1 MIWNTTEP
9 KEKAA
14 PCLLCHEAPCTSACP
29 HGLDPAGILRSVRF
43 ENEAGAAMRLP
54 GQDLCARCAAPCQ
67 DACLRP
73 DGPVQIRRVCMALHQ
88 EKGRLEE
95 LGEKRVDLSSEFC
108 GVKLENPFLLSSSVV
123 ASSYEKVARAFD
135 MGWAG
140 ACLKTIYD
148 FIPREASPRYSALS
162 DGGCF
167 YGFKNIEQLSCASLE
182 ADLDIIRRLKRDY
195 PTKVII
201 ASIMGRDEAEWTRLA
216 RLVEEAGADLV
227 ECNFSCPNMEQDG
240 LGVDVGQSPEAVER
254 YTAAARRGCS
264 VPLLAKL
271 TPNVG
276 DMRPMALA
284 ARRGG
289 ADGLA
294 AINTVKSI
302 MGMNLDTYA
311 TSPSV
316 RGLSGV
322 GGYSGKAV
330 KPIALH
336 FIWELASCPEWPV
349 PPISGMGGIETWRDA
364 VEFLLLGADHVQITT
379 AVMQY
384 GLRVIDDLL
393 EGLTLYLR
401 EKALDRVTEL
411 RGLGAENVA
420 ALEEL
425 ERESIL
431 LPRFDRSRCVGC
443 GRCVLSCRDGGHEA
457 LAMGRGGPVMDPTAC
472 VGCHLCVLVCPVHA
486 VSGFGRRLSREQL
499 NRSRS
504 STVSP
509 GKEGTP

>member
-1 MIWNTTEP
+1 MIWKSEIPREETER
-9 KEKAA
+9 
-14 PCLLCHEAPCTSACP
+14 CLLCHQAPCTTACP
-29 HGLDPAGILRSVRF
+29 YGLDPAGLLRSVRF
-43 ENEAGAAMRLP
+43 ENTAGAAWRLP
-54 GQDLCARCAAPCQ
+54 SRDLCAQCTAPCEGTCVRRDSPVGIRQ
-67 DACLRP
+67 VISALR
-73 DGPVQIRRVCMALHQ
+73 
-88 EKGRLEE
+88 EE
-95 LGEKRVDLSSEFC
+95 REHMEAPGEGQVDLSSTFC

-123 ASSYEKVARAFD
+123 ASSYEKMARAFD

-140 ACLKTIYD
+140 ACFKTICD

-162 DGGCF
+162 GGGCF
-167 YGFKNIEQLSCASLE
+167 YGFKNIEQLSCDSLE
-182 ADLDIIRRLKRDY
+182 EDLDIIRRLKRDY

-201 ASIMGRDEAEWTRLA
+201 ASIMGRDEGEWTRLA

-240 LGVDVGQSPEAVER
+240 LGVDVGQSPQAVER

-264 VPLLAKL
+264 IPLLAKL

-316 RGLSGV
+316 RGMSGV

-330 KPIALH
+330 KPIALR
-336 FIWELASCPEWPV
+336 FIWELASCPDWPA

-384 GLRVIDDLL
+384 GLRIIDDLT
-393 EGLTLYLR
+393 EGLTLYLK
-401 EKALDRVTEL
+401 EKALTQVSAL
-411 RGLGAENVA
+411 KGLGVENVA

-425 ERESIL
+425 ERESVL
-431 LPRFDRSRCVGC
+431 LPRFQRSRCVGC

-457 LAMGRGGPVMDPTAC
+457 LTMGRSGPVMDPAAC

-486 VSGFGRRLSREQL
+486 ISGYGKRIIKDPQ
-499 NRSRS
+499 
-504 STVSP
+504 SP
-509 GKEGTP
+509 GREAST